1 MRARRAFLTI
11 AFLVLA
17 APVWAHP
24 APFSYLDLQLGDGAV
39 RGSLVAHAIDL
50 AHDLGL
56 ASADTILD
64 PDVARANRDRM
75 FALLRLRLSLAV
87 AGTPVAPE
95 FEDFEILRDRQAIRF
110 QLRFAL
116 ASPPAAF
123 EIHAALFP
131 YDPNHQTFV
140 NVYEDDA
147 LAHQGIFD
155 RTRTRSEY
163 FRGTPQGTLAVVRK
177 FIAEGIHHIVIGPDH
192 VLFLIGLL
200 LLGGRLMMLVRI
212 VTAFTVAHSITLS
225 LAVLNLV
232 NPSSRIVE
240 PAIALSIIYV
250 GADNLLVGVARVRT
264 DVGSAFRRTTGRLKP
279 APTSCETGSK
289 EARDVRAW
297 IAFAFGLMHGFGFA
311 SVLKEMDLPPQ
322 ALGWSLASFNVGV
335 EIGQVC
341 IVVLVAAALAA
352 VRQRSEALGRR
363 LALAG
368 SAGVIAAGAYWF
380 VERMFFTG
388 GV

>member
-17 APVWAHP
+17 APAWSHP
-24 APFSYLDLQLGDGAV
+24 APFSYLDLQLGDSAV
-39 RGSLVAHAIDL
+39 RGSLVAHTIDL
-50 AHDLGL
+50 AHELGL
-56 ASADTILD
+56 SSPEALLD
-64 PDVARANRDRM
+64 PAVARANRDRM
-75 FALLRLRLSLAV
+75 FALLRSRIGLVVDGAQV
-87 AGTPVAPE
+87 PPE
-95 FEDFEILRDRQAIRF
+95 FEGLEVLRDRQAIRF

-116 ASPPAAF
+116 APPPAAF

-147 LAHQGIFD
+147 LAHQAIFD
-155 RTRTRSEY
+155 SRRTSLEY
-163 FRGTPQGTLAVVRK
+163 FRGTPQGAFAVVRK

-250 GADNLLVGVARVRT
+250 GADNLLVGVARFRT

-279 APTSCETGSK
+279 APTSCGTGSK

-297 IAFAFGLMHGFGFA
+297 IAFTFGLIHGFGFA
-311 SVLKEMDLPPQ
+311 SVLKEMDLPRQ

-335 EIGQVC
+335 EIGQLG
-341 IVVLVAAALAA
+341 IVAIVASALAA
-352 VRQRSEALGRR
+352 VRHRSEAMGRR

-368 SAGVIAAGAYWF
+368 SVGVIAAGAYWF